1 MNVEVNVEGL
11 EGCENENRADLG
23 RYALFFWVG
32 MQYGCARREE
42 IGEGSRD
49 VFPMGSEGG

>member
-1 MNVEVNVEGL
+1 MKIE
-11 EGCENENRADLG
+11 RILG

-32 MQYGCARREE
+32 MQYGYARREE